1 MDCSPPGSSV
11 HGISKARILEW
22 AAISFS
28 NGSFQPRDWNC
39 VSCIAS
45 PALAG
50 RFFTT
55 EPLLWGLNNS
65 CMVLGAD
72 VKVKLNKF
80 QLLLLLLVFY
90 LSSALTP
97 SPHPQVKYLY
107 LFNPL
112 LEEALFQVSM
122 TPRSLSSGHNMS
134 MLFKGQFPDL
144 NMVPGVRSD
153 QWRAEGPL
161 QFKTCN

>member
-1 MDCSPPGSSV
+1 
-11 HGISKARILEW
+11 
-22 AAISFS
+22 
-28 NGSFQPRDWNC
+28 
-39 VSCIAS
+39 
-45 PALAG
+45 
-50 RFFTT
+50 
-55 EPLLWGLNNS
+55 
-65 CMVLGAD
+65 MVLGAD

-122 TPRSLSSGHNMS
+122 TPRSLSSGYNMS
-134 MLFKGQFPDL
+134 MLFNGQFPDL
-144 NMVPGVRSD
+144 NMVPGVWSD

>member
-22 AAISFS
+22 VAISFFK
-28 NGSFQPRDWNC
+28 GSSQPRDRNC

-45 PALAG
+45 PALTG
-50 RFFTT
+50 RFFTN
-55 EPLLWGLNNS
+55 EPLLWGLNNTHI
-65 CMVLGAD
+65 VLGAD
-72 VKVKLNKF
+72 LRVTLSKF
-80 QLLLLLLVFY
+80 QRLLLLLVFY
-90 LSSALTP
+90 LSAALTP

-112 LEEALFQVSM
+112 LEEALFHVSM
-122 TPRSLSSGHNMS
+122 TPWSLSSGHNMS
-134 MLFKGQFPDL
+134 PDL
-144 NMVPGVRSD
+144 NMVPEVRSD
-153 QWRAEGPL
+153 QSRAEGPL

>member
-1 MDCSPPGSSV
+1 
-11 HGISKARILEW
+11 
-22 AAISFS
+22 
-28 NGSFQPRDWNC
+28 
-39 VSCIAS
+39 
-45 PALAG
+45 
-50 RFFTT
+50 
-55 EPLLWGLNNS
+55 
-65 CMVLGAD
+65 MVLGAD
-72 VKVKLNKF
+72 VRVKLNKF

-144 NMVPGVRSD
+144 NMVPGVQSD
-153 QWRAEGPL
+153 QGRAEGPL